1 MDWQA
6 FSPSLVVERVFVAA
20 AADLGWETV
29 DEATAAYEVDRE
41 LEAVAAD
48 LGLERVDEGNAA
60 DGVDRELEAVAADL
74 GWETVDEATSADG
87 EFWPRGDPG
96 WGLLMEPPG
105 NE

>member
-1 MDWQA
+1 M
-6 FSPSLVVERVFVAA
+6 VFGA
-20 AADLGWETV
+20 V

-48 LGLERVDEGNAA
+48 LGLERVDEATAA

-87 EFWPRGDPG
+87 EFWPRGDLG
-96 WGLLMEPPG
+96 WGLLIVPPG